1 MEQEFERQEK
11 LNLEAIKNM
20 EAIVQGKDDQD
31 DDESDMFDDDKLSQ
45 EFDEEEEVDGDA
57 Y

>member
-45 EFDEEEEVDGDA
+45 EFDEEEVDSDA
-57 Y
+57 D